1 MKQTLLAI
9 TVLALFVLTQQ
20 TKGII
25 TNNANIVQT
34 PVSLG
39 NNEVTHQTMLRNPD
53 VLHIVQKPIIAPAQP
68 LFSTVVPNKCT
79 ITGKYNHI
87 CTSNPNSQ
95 PTTNIYK
102 PFYKCYKNAICTN
115 VNNECKWLQTPEF
128 KECLNE
134 VKTEFTRLMKP
145 QKRRNRT
152 QKRRNKT
159 QRRRNKNHRPHHSF
173 H

>member
-1 MKQTLLAI
+1 MKQTLFTI
-9 TVLALFVLTQQ
+9 TVLALFVSTQQ

-34 PVSLG
+34 PISLG
-39 NNEVTHQTMLRNPD
+39 NNVVTHQTMLRNPD
-53 VLHIVQKPIIAPAQP
+53 VLHVVQKPIVAPTQP
-68 LFSTVVPNKCT
+68 LFSTVVSNKCT

-87 CTSNPNSQ
+87 CTANPNTQ
-95 PTTNIYK
+95 PSTNIYK

-145 QKRRNRT
+145 QKRRNKT
-152 QKRRNKT
+152 QKRK
-159 QRRRNKNHRPHHSF
+159 NKNHRPHHSF

>member
-39 NNEVTHQTMLRNPD
+39 NNVVTHQSMLRNPD
-53 VLHIVQKPIIAPAQP
+53 VLHIIQKPTVAPAQP

-79 ITGKYNHI
+79 VTGKYNHI

-115 VNNECKWLQTPEF
+115 VNNECKWLQTLEF

-145 QKRRNRT
+145 QKRRN
-152 QKRRNKT
+152 KT
-159 QRRRNKNHRPHHSF
+159 QRRRRNKKHRSHRSF

>member
-1 MKQTLLAI
+1 MIINTNMKQRLLAI
-9 TVLALFVLTQQ
+9 TVLALFVSTQQ

-34 PVSLG
+34 PISLG
-39 NNEVTHQTMLRNPD
+39 NNVVTHQTMLRNPD
-53 VLHIVQKPIIAPAQP
+53 VLHVVQKPIVAPTQP
-68 LFSTVVPNKCT
+68 LFSTVVLNKCT

-87 CTSNPNSQ
+87 CTANPNTQ
-95 PTTNIYK
+95 PSTNIYK

-145 QKRRNRT
+145 QKRRNKT
-152 QKRRNKT
+152 QKRK
-159 QRRRNKNHRPHHSF
+159 NKNHRSHHSF